1 MEFIIFCVIIFI
13 FAYLTFLKTPKG
25 KGLRGERV
33 VKFKLGKNKENEK
46 YVFHNCMF
54 KQNNKTIQIDHILVS
69 KKGVIV
75 IETKNYA
82 GRIYGDDFQNKW
94 TQSLQY
100 GKIKNEFY
108 NPVKQNATHCYFI
121 KSIIG
126 IEIPI
131 KSLVVFVQN
140 NIEYIESQYTIGL
153 NMLKKYLKRLP
164 DVLSSDE
171 IVNTAITIKSN
182 LDLNTTNKQH
192 VKNIAKMKENIANG
206 ICPRCGGNL
215 VLRHGQ
221 YSDFIGC
228 CNYPQCKFIK
238 KD

>member
-1 MEFIIFCVIIFI
+1 MEFIIFCVIIVI

-33 VKFKLGKNKENEK
+33 VKFKLRKNKENEK

-54 KQNNKTIQIDHILVS
+54 KQNNKTI
-69 KKGVIV
+69 KGVIV

-82 GRIYGDDFQNKW
+82 GRIYGDDSQNKW

-126 IEIPI
+126 KEIPI

-153 NMLKKYLKRLP
+153 KMLKKYLKRLP
-164 DVLSSDE
+164 DVLSSYE
-171 IVNTAITIKSN
+171 IVNTAIAINSN

-192 VKNIAKMKENIANG
+192 VKNIAKMKQNIANG

-221 YSDFIGC
+221 YSEFIGC